1 MKQIL
6 AEIQDGTYATQW
18 IEENRAGRPWFNDVR
33 AREQSQRLEEV
44 GAQLREMM
52 PFLKP
57 VRVTPG
63 GDAAAKA
70 IPAASGAPAGTAPV
84 GVG

>member
-6 AEIQDGTYATQW
+6 AEIQDGTYAKQW
-18 IEENRAGRPWFNDVR
+18 IAENRAGRPWFNEVR
-33 AREQSQRLEEV
+33 AREQSQPLEQV
-44 GAQLREMM
+44 GAELREMM

-63 GDAAAKA
+63 GTQAEPIAPAADAAVLAK
-70 IPAASGAPAGTAPV
+70 T
-84 GVG
+84 